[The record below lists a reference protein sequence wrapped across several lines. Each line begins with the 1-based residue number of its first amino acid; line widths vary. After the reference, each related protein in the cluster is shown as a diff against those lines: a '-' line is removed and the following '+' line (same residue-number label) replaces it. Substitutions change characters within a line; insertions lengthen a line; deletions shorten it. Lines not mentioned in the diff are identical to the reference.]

1 MMKIVIKE
9 TDIFKVAAFIVGSG
23 IGLVTNNYKILIK
36 ETETEIIFNNV
47 EIDRQIG
54 DRRR

>member
-1 MMKIVIKE
+1 MKTIVIKE
-9 TDIFKVAAFIVGSG
+9 TDIFKIASFIVGSG